1 MSNSLAV
8 AAVTATLSR
17 MLLKAVQSDIG
28 EATVTTVEPSSV
40 SGIGSDSVGP
50 RVNLFLYQVTPNLA
64 WRNADLPMRS
74 SDGQLMQRP
83 RAAIDLHYL
92 ITLYGDE
99 AHLQPQRMLG
109 NIVHSL
115 HANPFLTPKM
125 IKNEIKSITSDIS
138 FSFLKDSDL
147 ADERE
152 LVKFTPIPLSI
163 EELSKLWSVLFQTPY
178 RLSIAYLATVVLID
192 GKEPTRI
199 APPVEKSNIYVIPF
213 RQPVIE
219 KIMSQQSP
227 EGLISED
234 PILADSI
241 LIICG
246 KKLSGDLTEVRI
258 GGEELFKPNKKDI
271 SETKIS
277 IDLKSLPPDYLRS
290 GVSSVQVVH
299 KMMMGTPPLE
309 HTGSES
315 NVAAFILRPK
325 ITDVDVLGKI
335 VTLHIKPVVGKSQH
349 IILVLRENKTI
360 ETKTF
365 AFVAGPRIDDLSPI
379 DFAISDDVSGKYLV
393 SVQVGGALSLP
404 FKREIQII

>member
-1 MSNSLAV
+1 
-8 AAVTATLSR
+8 
-17 MLLKAVQSDIG
+17 
-28 EATVTTVEPSSV
+28 
-40 SGIGSDSVGP
+40 
-50 RVNLFLYQVTPNLA
+50 
-64 WRNADLPMRS
+64 
-74 SDGQLMQRP
+74 
-83 RAAIDLHYL
+83 
-92 ITLYGDE
+92 
-99 AHLQPQRMLG
+99 
-109 NIVHSL
+109 
-115 HANPFLTPKM
+115 M

-219 KIMSQQSP
+219 RILSQQSP

-277 IDLKSLPPDYLRS
+277 IDLKSLPPDHLRS

-299 KMMMGTPPLE
+299 KMMMGTPPVE
-309 HTGSES
+309 HIGSES

-325 ITDVDVLGKI
+325 ITDVDVLDKI